1 MSASVKW
8 DTASLKGAVREAKKL
23 RCRIQATVY
32 GASLPILDTPS
43 SVPCPK
49 GIPSEPTALSA
60 LILKTKQKP
69 CPPPSAQ
76 LPRGLALQDLF
87 LILHREQMSLLGPC
101 QFTGM
106 GLQGRVPAQV
116 RVTKGSSEGWRGVI
130 QVSWALMTLAAEGRA
145 GQAFIVEVQML
156 GQLRLEFLLQAS
168 IHAALPIWTAFS
180 TLSSLPKSFPCS
192 RAQLR
197 STLSR

>member
-1 MSASVKW
+1 MGLPSPFWTLHPVSHVPK
-8 DTASLKGAVREAKKL
+8 ASLQSPRLCV
-23 RCRIQATVY
+23 
-32 GASLPILDTPS
+32 
-43 SVPCPK
+43 CPH
-49 GIPSEPTALSA
+49 PED
-60 LILKTKQKP
+60 KTKTLP
-69 CPPPSAQ
+69 TSICSATQ
-76 LPRGLALQDLF
+76 GVSATALQDLF
-87 LILHREQMSLLGPC
+87 LILHLEQMSLLGPC

-116 RVTKGSSEGWRGVI
+116 RVTKGSSEGWRGII
-130 QVSWALMTLAAEGRA
+130 QASWALRTLAAEGRA
-145 GQAFIVEVQML
+145 GRAFIVEVQML

-180 TLSSLPKSFPCS
+180 TLFSLPKSFPCS